1 MNTQPIKLDLS
12 LEELNKVLT
21 ALGNLPYVQVFE
33 LITNIQQQAEGQLQ
47 KKNVRANG
55 IPAEI
60 MNS

>member
-1 MNTQPIKLDLS
+1 MNTQPIKLELS

-33 LITNIQQQAEGQLQ
+33 LIANIQQQAEGQLQ

-55 IPAEI
+55 ISAEV